1 MSEQLKA
8 MSRANLQYAEE
19 LYELFLTDPAAVP
32 GEWRSYF
39 EQNAP
44 ANGPISFGPSFS
56 SGSLFHLP
64 AGFGESVGG
73 SVEERLH
80 RYADHYRARG
90 HRFATLSSFVRQDYA
105 SPELTTEFYG
115 LSEEELSEP
124 LAKEIVPGAKTGA
137 ETVERLR
144 ELYSG
149 NIAAEFAHIDDYD
162 KRMWLQERFE
172 RPEPAL
178 TADEKKEVLQ
188 KLTQAYV
195 FEDFL
200 QKRYLGHK
208 SFSLE
213 GGESLIPL
221 VHSVIER
228 SGPQGVKEV
237 VFGMAHRG
245 RLNILANIFD
255 TPQRDLFAEF
265 EDLNGEK
272 MIGRGDVKYHLGG
285 SSDHVTKTGETVHLS
300 LTHNPSHLEV
310 VNTVTQGR
318 VRAKQ
323 DRAKDDARTGTMAF
337 LLHGD
342 AAFAGEGFA
351 QETLNL
357 AQLEGYRVGG
367 TMHVITN
374 NQIGFTT
381 GPEQGR
387 STTYSSDIARMLQ
400 SPIFHVNG
408 EDPEAVVRVARIAA
422 DYRAKF
428 DDDVVIDLQIYRRY
442 GHNETDEPMYTQP
455 LMYTE
460 IKARKSVWH
469 NYAAKLVS
477 EGVVTQEEV
486 DAAAEERRE
495 LFEAEREIAQTG
507 QMPEY
512 SSMKG
517 VWEGFTGGADADTPY
532 VDTHISEERAKELL
546 ASITAIPE
554 GFKPNSKLVRLFN
567 TKQEMAAGDRPL
579 DWATAEG
586 LAFATLVADGHKVR
600 ITGQDAERGT
610 FSHRHAVLHD
620 NTNGERYRPLSSVEQ
635 APGLFEVHNSPLS
648 EIGVMGFEY
657 GYSLDAPDAL
667 ILWEAQF
674 GDFANTAQVIIDNF
688 ISASEMKWNRLTGI
702 TLLLPHGW
710 EGQGPEHSS
719 ARLERFLQLCAE
731 DNMVVAYPS
740 TPAQYFH
747 LLRRQYLRKIRKPLI
762 VMTPKSILRLPEAAS
777 PIADFTKGTFQRV
790 ITDNTVDAKK
800 VKTVMFASGK
810 ITYELAAEREKLGRD
825 DVAIVRVEQL
835 YPLSEQD
842 LADGIAQYPTDAK
855 LVWVQEEPE
864 NNGAWPHIVFTFRGK
879 VENREMDIVARPMV
893 ASPAP
898 GSNAAHLIEQRRVI
912 EKAFE
917 Q

>member
-1 MSEQLKA
+1 MSEQLEA
-8 MSRANLQYAEE
+8 MNRANLQYAED
-19 LYELFLTDPAAVP
+19 LYELFLTDPSAVP
-32 GEWRSYF
+32 AEWRSYF

-44 ANGPISFGPSFS
+44 ANGPVRFGPAFS
-56 SGSLFHLP
+56 AGSLFHLP
-64 AGFGESVGG
+64 AGMAGAGG
-73 SVEERLH
+73 SVEERLT
-80 RYADHYRARG
+80 RFADNYRARG
-90 HRFATLSSFVRQDYA
+90 HRLATLSPLVRTSYE
-105 SPELTTEFYG
+105 SPELSPEYYG
-115 LSEEELSEP
+115 LQPDELSEP
-124 LAKEIVPGAKTGA
+124 LEYEIVPGATTGE
-137 ETVERLR
+137 ETIAALKR
-144 ELYSG
+144 LYSG
-149 NIAAEFAHIDDYD
+149 PIGAEFAHIDSYE
-162 KRMWLQERFE
+162 KRTWLQERFE
-172 RPEPAL
+172 REEPAL
-178 TADEKKEVLQ
+178 SAAEKKEVLQ
-188 KLTQAYV
+188 KLTEAYV

-221 VHSVIER
+221 VHTIIEHAG
-228 SGPQGVKEV
+228 SNGVNEI

-285 SSDHVTKTGETVHLS
+285 SADHVTKSGNSVHLS

-323 DRAKDDARTGTMAF
+323 DRAKDQQRRGTMAF

-357 AQLEGYRVGG
+357 AQLQGYRVGG

-428 DDDVVIDLQIYRRY
+428 DDDVIIDLHIYRRY

-460 IKARKSVWH
+460 IKARESVWH
-469 NYAAKLVS
+469 NYAATLI
-477 EGVVTQEEV
+477 EQGVVTQEEV
-486 DAAAEERRE
+486 DAAADARRD
-495 LFEAEREIAQTG
+495 LFEKEREIAQTG

-517 VWEGFTGGADADTPY
+517 VWEGYAGGADADTPY
-532 VDTHISEERAKELL
+532 VDTHISEQEAKDLL
-546 ASITAIPE
+546 AKIVAIPE

-567 TKQEMAAGDRPL
+567 TKQEMAAGERPL

-586 LAFATLVADGHKVR
+586 LAFASLVSAGHKVR

-610 FSHRHAVLHD
+610 FSHRHSVLHD
-620 NTNGERYRPLSSVEQ
+620 NKTGERYRPLSSVEKE
-635 APGLFEVHNSPLS
+635 PGLFEVHNSPLS

-657 GYSLDAPDAL
+657 GYTLDAPDAL
-667 ILWEAQF
+667 VLWEAQF

-747 LLRRQYLRKIRKPLI
+747 LLRRQYLRKLRKPLV
-762 VMTPKSILRLPEAAS
+762 VMTPKSLLRLPEAAS
-777 PIADFTKGTFQRV
+777 PISDFTSGTFQRV
-790 ITDNTVDAKK
+790 LPDTTVKAKD

-810 ITYELAAEREKLGRD
+810 IAYELAAERQQLKRN

-842 LADGIAQYPTDAK
+842 ITDAIADYPADAR

-864 NNGAWPHIVFTFRGK
+864 NNGAWPHIVFTFRAQFAGRP
-879 VENREMDIVARPMV
+879 VDIVARPIV